1 MSRATWSKFFQNY
14 EPWFFLTPALFL
26 ILIVVIYP
34 VVYGTIIG
42 FFDKAVPWPS
52 DFVGLKNFTYII
64 TDNKYQRAIVNT
76 LKYTISSVTISF
88 SLGLLAAVLVNNIRY
103 GASFFR
109 IILIIPMT
117 IAPLVVGLTWRW
129 MMDPLLG
136 FINWLLPVLGL
147 PIQTWLSKSSTSLAA
162 VVLVDVW
169 MWYPL
174 IFLILS
180 AGLSSLPR
188 APYEAAQLD
197 GASGWRTFRRITLPL
212 LRPVILVAL
221 LLRTV
226 DAFRTFNSVR
236 VLTDGGPAF
245 STEVLSLYLYRM
257 GFKFFELNKAGAGA
271 MLMMFGISII
281 TGLMLKYLYDDLGGK
296 SGGR

>member
-1 MSRATWSKFFQNY
+1 MV
-14 EPWFFLTPALFL
+14 PANL
-26 ILIVVIYP
+26 P
-34 VVYGTIIG
+34 
-42 FFDKAVPWPS
+42 
-52 DFVGLKNFTYII
+52 DF
-64 TDNKYQRAIVNT
+64 
-76 LKYTISSVTISF
+76 
-88 SLGLLAAVLVNNIRY
+88 
-103 GASFFR
+103 
-109 IILIIPMT
+109 
-117 IAPLVVGLTWRW
+117 
-129 MMDPLLG
+129 
-136 FINWLLPVLGL
+136 
-147 PIQTWLSKSSTSLAA
+147 
-162 VVLVDVW
+162 
-169 MWYPL
+169 
-174 IFLILS
+174 S

-226 DAFRTFNSVR
+226 DAFRTFDSVR

-271 MLMMFGISII
+271 MLMMLGISVI